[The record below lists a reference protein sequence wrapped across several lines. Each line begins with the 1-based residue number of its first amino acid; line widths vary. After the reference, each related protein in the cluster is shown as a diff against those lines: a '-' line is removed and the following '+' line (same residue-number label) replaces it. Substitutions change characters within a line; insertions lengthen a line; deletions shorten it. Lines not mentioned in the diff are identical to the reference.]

1 MKKRIRIS
9 LYFDK
14 KLEKFFPL
22 FNETMNRKSL
32 MGEFLRNIILFLYEV
47 TGDENETAK
56 IIRNIA
62 KGDLSSIR
70 VLFSGKETL
79 TNKVEEEESVTE
91 PDLQDFIL

>member
-9 LYFDK
+9 LYFDE

-22 FNETMNRKSL
+22 FNETINRKSL
-32 MGEFLRNIILFLYEV
+32 MGEFLKNVILFLQEV
-47 TGDENETAK
+47 VGDENETAK

-79 TNKVEEEESVTE
+79 TNKVEEESVTE